1 MTMEFQLTHVALV
14 GARITAFHPYGI
26 HSRSELVLQRVTP
39 ACGDRALPEL
49 PGQELRS
56 ILCKQLPL
64 WIHNILFD
72 NDFPG
77 RERLLMP
84 LRRFEGELHDN
95 RDDTVVSAV
104 LSSGFRNQ
112 ALNPLDLPN
121 SMPMRQ
127 RCALVMQIGVW
138 QEAYRRMEQEVLDRL
153 VEVAPQLQD
162 WLDFKLEP
170 LQAAT
175 A

>member
-14 GARITAFHPYGI
+14 GARITAFHPYGM

-39 ACGDRALPEL
+39 ASTARTLPEL
-49 PGQELRS
+49 PHPELRS
-56 ILCKQLPL
+56 ALRAQLPL

-72 NDFPG
+72 SDFPG

-84 LRRFEGELHDN
+84 LRRFEGELNDN
-95 RDDTVVSAV
+95 RNDTVVSAV

-112 ALNPLDLPN
+112 NLDPLDLPD

-138 QEAYRRMEQEVLDRL
+138 QEAYRRMEQEVLDLL
-153 VEVAPQLQD
+153 VELAPQVQD
-162 WLDFKLEP
+162 WVDFELEP